1 MFTGF
6 ETKDFEAFEKRKQQ
20 DRRYN
25 AERRLVSGK
34 MKSLQNDL
42 NAILESRG
50 FVLAA
55 KVSQYWINRTK
66 SYVSGIWLAF
76 TDAEPYYIGSQLNCG
91 IYENGV
97 FAGIEISRKARADL
111 NNVMSFASNNPD
123 EFVSYFRKLDPA
135 YRLLQYGN
143 FYNERPDVSPSDLN
157 DLLNAMNKEGA
168 WLAFGE
174 WYNKRESKA
183 KEIFSEPKFAQRVA
197 NIFELL
203 HPIYLVFSGRR
214 PLGSRRSEKLLREP
228 DVKNTDVARK
238 ETEIAPSLES
248 LDPRELDHLV
258 EQINRVN
265 RQKTAVSRRGT
276 TKTFRRNP
284 VLSAALKIKYRD
296 KCQICGITFKTTRG
310 RFFTDTHHLRAL
322 KEGGT
327 DTSDNIAVV
336 CPNHHRILER
346 SAVKMIS
353 RTQEIV
359 VVEASGK
366 LFEIKY

>member
-6 ETKDFEAFEKRKQQ
+6 ETKDFEAFERSKQQ

-25 AERRLVSGK
+25 AERRLVSDK
-34 MKSLQNDL
+34 MKSLQDGL
-42 NAILESRG
+42 TAILESRG
-50 FVLAA
+50 FVLRG

-66 SYVSGIWLAF
+66 SCVDGIWLAF
-76 TDAEPYYIGSQLNCG
+76 TDAEPYYKSSQLNCG

-97 FAGIEISRKARADL
+97 FAGIEISWKAKADL
-111 NNVMSFASNNPD
+111 NNVMTFASNNPD
-123 EFVSYFRKLDPA
+123 EFISYFRKLDPA
-135 YRLLQYGN
+135 YRLLQYDN
-143 FYNERPDVSPSDLN
+143 FYNERPNVSSSDLN
-157 DLLNAMNKEGA
+157 CLLNTMNKEKA

-174 WYNKRESKA
+174 WYNKREPKA
-183 KEIFSEPKFAQRVA
+183 KEIFSEHTFITRVA
-197 NIFELL
+197 NIFEIL

-214 PLGSRRSEKLLREP
+214 PLGSQRSEKLLREP
-228 DVKNTDVARK
+228 DVKNTDMTRK

-248 LDPRELDHLV
+248 LDPRELDDLV
-258 EQINRVN
+258 EQINKVN
-265 RQKTAVSRRGT
+265 RQKPPASRLGT
-276 TKTFRRNP
+276 RKTFRRNP

-322 KEGGT
+322 KKGGT

-346 SAVKMIS
+346 SSVKIIS
-353 RTQEIV
+353 RSQAV
-359 VVEASGK
+359 VVIEASGK